1 MKGGVQEPADVGH
14 EDHGV
19 HGGRA
24 LLLGR
29 QSQRTPN
36 HVLGQALGDLPAD
49 SGKQGRRDAR
59 HGLSS
64 NNFPT
69 AVGKKKPQRLLPLP
83 LIDNSWRDHALPSL
97 G

>member
-1 MKGGVQEPADVGH
+1 MQCGVQEPADVGH

-64 NNFPT
+64 KFQQLSNGCWEKKT
-69 AVGKKKPQRLLPLP
+69 AAFTATA
-83 LIDNSWRDHALPSL
+83 ID
-97 G
+97 